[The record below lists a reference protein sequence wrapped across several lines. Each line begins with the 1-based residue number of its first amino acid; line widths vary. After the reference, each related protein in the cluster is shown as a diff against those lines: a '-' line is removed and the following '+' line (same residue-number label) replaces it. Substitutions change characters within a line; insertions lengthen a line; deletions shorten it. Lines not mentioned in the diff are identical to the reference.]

1 MTPALTVTPPV
12 TIESEWR
19 PLSPPAMVWKPI
31 APGRQDKIDKLA
43 ACAGMAE
50 PEDIMRIPK
59 YLALCALVA
68 LGGCASWSQETG
80 VDNRWRGAEV
90 PVWVTGETRAEDVMT
105 ALGPP
110 SQIIALKDQVVYY
123 YLKETMAGS
132 AYVLILYN
140 NAKMRAEY
148 DRAIFFFDD
157 GGKLTRYAY
166 SNETLSHRGG

>member
-1 MTPALTVTPPV
+1 
-12 TIESEWR
+12 
-19 PLSPPAMVWKPI
+19 
-31 APGRQDKIDKLA
+31 
-43 ACAGMAE
+43 
-50 PEDIMRIPK
+50 
-59 YLALCALVA
+59 
-68 LGGCASWSQETG
+68 
-80 VDNRWRGAEV
+80 
-90 PVWVTGETRAEDVMT
+90 MT

>member
-1 MTPALTVTPPV
+1 
-12 TIESEWR
+12 
-19 PLSPPAMVWKPI
+19 MVWKPI
-31 APGRQDKIDKLA
+31 GKVRPGKTQELA
-43 ACAGMAE
+43 AR
-50 PEDIMRIPK
+50 PRIPDLGSVMK
-59 YLALCALVA
+59 STNCLAVCVLVT

-90 PVWVTGETRAEDVMT
+90 PVWVTGETTAEDVMT
-105 ALGPP
+105 ELGPP

-157 GGKLTRYAY
+157 DGKLTRYAY
-166 SNETLSHRGG
+166 SNETLSHRGN